1 MNCVTNI
8 QSFLIIFVV
17 WLKLVIFA
25 LMYKARKY
33 RIYPT
38 DSQKELI
45 HKHCGSVRFLYNLA
59 LETKTMAYLG
69 SKVNLSR
76 YDLQKQVVD
85 LKKELPWLKETNS
98 QSLQVA
104 MLDLDT
110 AYSNFFKGRADFP
123 KFKKKSNRGSFNVP
137 QNVIVEN
144 NLLIIPKFKEG
155 IKIKLHR
162 DLVGTIKQATVSFT
176 PTGKYF
182 VSILC
187 DTGEKSPA
195 KTPIEEKNTIGV
207 DLGIKD
213 FLATSEGEV
222 IENPKFLRNSIQRLK
237 VLQRRASKKQK
248 GSSNR
253 KKANKRVA
261 ILHEKIANQRQDF
274 LHKTST
280 KLIRENQTICLE
292 NLGVSNMIKNHNLAQ
307 SISDVSWGEF
317 NRMIEY
323 KAEWYGVNIL
333 RIGRFAPS
341 SKTCSSCGSINK
353 ELQLKDREWACTN
366 CSTVLDRDVNAA
378 VNIKSFALKNYSG
391 VECTVEP
398 VEMSTLVESMKQE
411 AQPIGY
417 AVGG

>member
-1 MNCVTNI
+1 
-8 QSFLIIFVV
+8 
-17 WLKLVIFA
+17 
-25 LMYKARKY
+25 
-33 RIYPT
+33 
-38 DSQKELI
+38 
-45 HKHCGSVRFLYNLA
+45 LYNLA
-59 LETKTMAYLG
+59 LETKTTAYLG

-104 MLDLDT
+104 LLDLDT

-137 QNVIVEN
+137 QNVIVSDGR
-144 NLLIIPKFKEG
+144 LIIPKFKEG

-162 DLVGTIKQATVSFT
+162 GLVGTVKQATVSFT

-187 DTGEKSPA
+187 DTGEDSPSRS
-195 KTPIEEKNTIGV
+195 KVTEDNTIGI

-213 FLATSEGEV
+213 FAVTSEGEV
-222 IENPKFLRNSIQRLK
+222 IDNPKFLRNSIDRLK

-292 NLGVSNMIKNHNLAQ
+292 DLGFSNMIKNHKLAQ
-307 SISDVSWGEF
+307 AISDVSWGEF

-323 KAEWYGVNIL
+323 KAEWYRVNIL

-341 SKTCSSCGSINK
+341 SKTCSNCGTINK
-353 ELQLKDREWACTN
+353 ELTLKDREWTCKGCN
-366 CSTVLDRDVNAA
+366 SVLDRDVNAA
-378 VNIKSFALKNYSG
+378 CNIKKFALKDYSG

-398 VEMSTLVESMKQE
+398 VEMSALVESMKQE
-411 AQPIGY
+411 AQHT
-417 AVGG
+417 AFCVGG

>member
-1 MNCVTNI
+1 
-8 QSFLIIFVV
+8 
-17 WLKLVIFA
+17 
-25 LMYKARKY
+25 MYKARKY

-38 DSQKELI
+38 NSQKELI

-104 MLDLDT
+104 LLDLDT

-137 QNVIVEN
+137 QNVMVSDGR
-144 NLLIIPKFKEG
+144 LIIPKFKEG

-162 DLVGTIKQATVSFT
+162 DLVGAVKQATISFT

-187 DTGEKSPA
+187 DTGEDFPSRPKI
-195 KTPIEEKNTIGV
+195 TEDNTIGI

-213 FLATSEGEV
+213 FLVTSEGEV
-222 IENPKFLRNSIQRLK
+222 IENPKFLRNSIDRLK
-237 VLQRRASKKQK
+237 ILQRRASKKQK

-253 KKANKRVA
+253 KKANKRVSV
-261 ILHEKIANQRQDF
+261 LHEKITNQRQDF

-292 NLGVSNMIKNHNLAQ
+292 NLGISNMIKNHKLAQ
-307 SISDVSWGEF
+307 AISDVSWGEF

-341 SKTCSSCGSINK
+341 SKTCECGSINN
-353 ELQLKDREWACTN
+353 ELKLSDRVWECKSCERVN
-366 CSTVLDRDVNAA
+366 ERDHLAA
-378 VNIKSFALKNYSG
+378 RNIKKFALYKEISG
-391 VECTVEP
+391 QELSVEP
-398 VEMSTLVESMKQE
+398 VEMSAIVESVKQE
-411 AQPIGY
+411 AQAIASG
-417 AVGG
+417 VGG

>member
-1 MNCVTNI
+1 
-8 QSFLIIFVV
+8 
-17 WLKLVIFA
+17 
-25 LMYKARKY
+25 
-33 RIYPT
+33 
-38 DSQKELI
+38 SQKELI

-59 LETKTMAYLG
+59 LEAKMMAYLG

-104 MLDLDT
+104 LLDLDT

-137 QNVIVEN
+137 QNVIVSDGR
-144 NLLIIPKFKEG
+144 LIIPKFKEG
-155 IKIKLHR
+155 IKINLHR
-162 DLVGTIKQATVSFT
+162 DLVGTVKQATVSFT

-187 DTGEKSPA
+187 ETGEEKPSKP
-195 KTPIEEKNTIGV
+195 KITEEASIGV

-213 FLATSEGEV
+213 FAVTSEGEV
-222 IENPKFLRNSIQRLK
+222 IDNPKFLRNSIDRLK
-237 VLQRRASKKQK
+237 VLQRRASKKK
-248 GSSNR
+248 KDSSNR

-261 ILHEKIANQRQDF
+261 VLHEKIKNQRQDF

-292 NLGVSNMIKNHNLAQ
+292 DLGISNMMRNHNLAQ

-323 KAEWYGVNIL
+323 KAGWYGVNIL
-333 RIGRFAPS
+333 RIGRFSPS
-341 SKTCSSCGSINK
+341 SKTCECGKINK
-353 ELQLKDREWACTN
+353 DLKLSDRVWECKSCKRVN
-366 CSTVLDRDVNAA
+366 RRDHLAA
-378 VNIKSFALKNYSG
+378 RNIKKFALYKEKSG
-391 VECTVEP
+391 
-398 VEMSTLVESMKQE
+398 Q
-411 AQPIGY
+411 
-417 AVGG
+417 

>member
-1 MNCVTNI
+1 M
-8 QSFLIIFVV
+8 IIFVI
-17 WLKLVIFA
+17 WLKLLIFV
-25 LMYKARKY
+25 LMYRARKY

-38 DSQKELI
+38 NSQKELI

-104 MLDLDT
+104 LLDLDT

-137 QNVIVEN
+137 QNVIVKN

-162 DLVGTIKQATVSFT
+162 DLVGTIKQATISFT

-187 DTGEKSPA
+187 DTGEESPV
-195 KTPIEEKNTIGV
+195 KKPIEEKNTIGV

-213 FLATSEGEV
+213 FLVTSEGEV
-222 IENPKFLRNSIQRLK
+222 IDNPKFLRNSIQRLK

-248 GSSNR
+248 GSNNR

-261 ILHEKIANQRQDF
+261 ILHEKITNQRKDF
-274 LHKTST
+274 LHKAST

-307 SISDVSWGEF
+307 AISDVSWAEF

-341 SKTCSSCGSINK
+341 SKTCECGVINK
-353 ELQLKDREWACTN
+353 ELTLSDRVWKCKRCGKVN
-366 CSTVLDRDVNAA
+366 HRDELAA
-378 VNIKSFALKNYSG
+378 RNIKKFALKDYSG
-391 VECTVEP
+391 QELSVEP

-411 AQPIGY
+411 AP
-417 AVGG
+417 

>member
-1 MNCVTNI
+1 M
-8 QSFLIIFVV
+8 IIFAI
-17 WLKLVIFA
+17 WLKCTIFA

-38 DSQKELI
+38 NSQKELI

-104 MLDLDT
+104 LLDLDT

-137 QNVIVEN
+137 QNVIIEN
-144 NLLIIPKFKEG
+144 DLLIIPKFKEG

-162 DLVGTIKQATVSFT
+162 NLVGNVKQATVSFT

-187 DTGEKSPA
+187 DTGEDVPSKP
-195 KTPIEEKNTIGV
+195 KITEEDSIGV

-213 FLATSEGEV
+213 FLVTSEGEV
-222 IENPKFLRNSIQRLK
+222 IGNPKFLRKSIERLK

-248 GSSNR
+248 GSNNK

-261 ILHEKIANQRQDF
+261 VLHEKITNQRQDF

-280 KLIRENQTICLE
+280 KLIRENQTIFLE
-292 NLGVSNMIKNHNLAQ
+292 NLGVSNMMKNHNLAKA
-307 SISDVSWGEF
+307 ILDVSWSEF

-333 RIGRFAPS
+333 RIGRFTPS
-341 SKTCSSCGSINK
+341 SKTCECGSINK
-353 ELQLKDREWACTN
+353 ELKLSDRVWKCKSCGLVNE
-366 CSTVLDRDVNAA
+366 RDLLAA
-378 VNIKSFALKNYSG
+378 RNIKKFALKDYSG
-391 VECTVEP
+391 QELSVEP
-398 VEMSTLVESMKQE
+398 VEMSALVESVKQE
-411 AQPIGY
+411 AQPIGS

>member
-1 MNCVTNI
+1 
-8 QSFLIIFVV
+8 
-17 WLKLVIFA
+17 
-25 LMYKARKY
+25 MYKARKY

-38 DSQKELI
+38 SSQKELI

-59 LETKTMAYLG
+59 LETKTMAYLD

-76 YDLQKQVVD
+76 YDLQNQLVD
-85 LKKELPWLKETNS
+85 LKKELHWLKEINS

-104 MLDLDT
+104 LLDLDT
-110 AYSNFFKGRADFP
+110 AYSNFFKGRAGFP

-155 IKIKLHR
+155 IKINLHR

-187 DTGEKSPA
+187 DTGEDLPSRLKV
-195 KTPIEEKNTIGV
+195 TEENSVGI

-213 FLATSEGEV
+213 FLVTSEGEV
-222 IENPKFLRNSIQRLK
+222 IDNPKFLRNSIDRLK

-261 ILHEKIANQRQDF
+261 VLHEKITNQRQDF

-292 NLGVSNMIKNHNLAQ
+292 DLSISNMMKNHHLSQ
-307 SISDVSWGEF
+307 VISDLSWGEF

-323 KAEWYGVNIL
+323 KAEWYGINIL
-333 RIGRFAPS
+333 RIGRFTPS
-341 SKTCSSCGSINK
+341 SKTCECGVINK
-353 ELQLKDREWACTN
+353 ELTLSDRIWECKSCGRVN
-366 CSTVLDRDVNAA
+366 ERDLLAA
-378 VNIKSFALKNYSG
+378 KNIKKFALNNYSG
-391 VECTVEP
+391 QELSVEP

-411 AQPIGY
+411 AQPIGS

>member
-1 MNCVTNI
+1 
-8 QSFLIIFVV
+8 
-17 WLKLVIFA
+17 
-25 LMYKARKY
+25 MYKARKY

-38 DSQKELI
+38 NSQKELI

-59 LETKTMAYLG
+59 LETKTMAYIG

-98 QSLQVA
+98 QTLQVA
-104 MLDLDT
+104 LLNLDT

-123 KFKKKSNRGSFNVP
+123 NFKKKSNRGSFNVP
-137 QNVIVEN
+137 QNVIIKN

-162 DLVGTIKQATVSFT
+162 DLVGVVKQATVSFT
-176 PTGKYF
+176 PSGKYF

-187 DTGEKSPA
+187 DTGEDVPLKP
-195 KTPIEEKNTIGV
+195 KVTEENSVGI

-213 FLATSEGEV
+213 FLVTSEGEV
-222 IENPKFLRNSIQRLK
+222 IDNPKFLRNSIDRLK

-261 ILHEKIANQRQDF
+261 VLHEKITNQRQDF

-280 KLIRENQTICLE
+280 QLIRENQTICLE
-292 NLGVSNMIKNHNLAQ
+292 TLSIKNMVKNPNLAQ
-307 SISDVSWGEF
+307 AITDVSWSTF
-317 NRMIEY
+317 VTMLEY
-323 KAEWYGVNIL
+323 KAEWYGKNIL

-341 SKTCSSCGSINK
+341 SKTCSNCGNINK
-353 ELQLKDREWACTN
+353 ELQLKDREWTCKGCN
-366 CSTVLDRDVNAA
+366 SVLDRDVNAA
-378 VNIKSFALKNYSG
+378 INIKSFALKDYSG

-398 VEMSTLVESMKQE
+398 VEMSALVESMKQE
-411 AQPIGY
+411 AQPIGS

>member
-1 MNCVTNI
+1 
-8 QSFLIIFVV
+8 
-17 WLKLVIFA
+17 
-25 LMYKARKY
+25 MYKARKY
-33 RIYPT
+33 RIYPNS
-38 DSQKELI
+38 SQKELI

-59 LETKTMAYLG
+59 LETKTMVYLG

-104 MLDLDT
+104 LLDLDT

-123 KFKKKSNRGSFNVP
+123 KFKKKLNRGSFNVP
-137 QNVIVEN
+137 QNVIVSDGK
-144 NLLIIPKFKEG
+144 LIIPKFKEG

-187 DTGEKSPA
+187 DTGEESPV
-195 KTPIEEKNTIGV
+195 KKPIEEKKSIGV

-213 FLATSEGEV
+213 FLVTSEGEV
-222 IENPKFLRNSIQRLK
+222 IENPKFLRNSIERLK

-261 ILHEKIANQRQDF
+261 VLHEKITNQRKDF

-292 NLGVSNMIKNHNLAQ
+292 NLGISNMMKNHCLAQ
-307 SISDVSWGEF
+307 AISDVSWSEF

-323 KAEWYGVNIL
+323 KSEWYGVNVL
-333 RIGRFAPS
+333 RIGRFVPS
-341 SKTCSSCGSINK
+341 SKTCECGVINKDLKLSDRVWECNSCGRVN
-353 ELQLKDREWACTN
+353 E
-366 CSTVLDRDVNAA
+366 RDGLAA
-378 VNIKSFALKNYSG
+378 RNIKKFALKDYSG
-391 VECTVEP
+391 QELSVEP

-411 AQPIGY
+411 AQPIAYG
-417 AVGG
+417 VGG